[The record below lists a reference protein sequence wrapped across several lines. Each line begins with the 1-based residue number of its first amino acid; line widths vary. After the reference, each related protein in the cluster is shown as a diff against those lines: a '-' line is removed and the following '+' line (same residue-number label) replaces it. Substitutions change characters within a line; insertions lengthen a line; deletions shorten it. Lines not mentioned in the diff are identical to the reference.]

1 MIKSLLTCSLSL
13 TNITTSQLLNIE
25 FTGDQ
30 LITAAFLEVGKMSNA
45 SRRQV
50 QMLYSKL
57 G

>member
-13 TNITTSQLLNIE
+13 TNIITSQLLNIE

>member
-1 MIKSLLTCSLSL
+1 MQSLSDF
-13 TNITTSQLLNIE
+13 NIITSQLLNIE

-30 LITAAFLEVGKMSNA
+30 LITAAFLKVGKMSNA